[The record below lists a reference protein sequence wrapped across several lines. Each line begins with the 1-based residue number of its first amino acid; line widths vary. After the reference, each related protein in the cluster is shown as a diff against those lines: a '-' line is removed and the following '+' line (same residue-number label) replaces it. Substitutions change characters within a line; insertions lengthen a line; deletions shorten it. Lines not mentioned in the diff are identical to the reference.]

1 MASIKSWRGQATQV
15 CRERQQSSLGKR
27 VKQSS
32 LGKRVKQSSLGKRVK
47 QSSLGQDGQAI
58 KSWQRES
65 SNQVLAERVE
75 QQEIKSWRG
84 QAIKG
89 VCQFDGINQVLARS
103 SN

>member
-15 CRERQQSSLGKR
+15 CRERQ
-27 VKQSS
+27 
-32 LGKRVKQSSLGKRVK
+32 QSSLGKRVK